1 MRRALF
7 VIFILVLILPY
18 AQAGSVLSGWFR
30 IPGRITAGS
39 STISIEDISIGDKTL
54 LISLNNST
62 EILHLGSVFR
72 LGDYNLSFSHVLL
85 DSRGY
90 ANMEFHFP
98 YLLEGQSVK
107 FGEYRILL
115 NSVSE
120 KEAALRITYKNITKD
135 IAYKGGT
142 VSFEN
147 LRISMKLMPLIF
159 DGYLYRGD
167 MQKIGGWNVTFEG
180 YNITNETGGLTEII
194 RLRINGR
201 EYFGEVGKTLE
212 AGGLQ
217 IEVKDLVGSEY
228 LRVRTRLKGAYVSIQ
243 VLPYF
248 DGWIAEGKTTKLGPY
263 IVRIDGIYMNRVYI
277 SIRNSC
283 GVPLRSAFITAGNFT
298 SMLSYGG
305 LSVGALE
312 VRRHG
317 SEKQV
322 RIVAM
327 LDESKVPKIEDVAFL
342 NVSFRIP
349 EEIKEYVPF
358 KATVVLKNTGKTDLR
373 YLEIIPNISREFEI
387 VGDYPKY
394 VPLLKRGGEIEFP
407 LMLKATSGG
416 NLTVGN
422 IEVTA
427 HAPYFLSCNGLVNLT
442 FSSEVRRTRVKRAVF
457 NYKVE
462 IRGRNGEVGEV
473 IPVNISVENLGN
485 SELPFALTVAVPE
498 GFGVMAKNFTMYG
511 EWLKL
516 RDSMPPNQTKV
527 YLLSLIP
534 SRKGKYEIMAVVSA
548 GSEIFKNSTIIT
560 VSGVQEPPRSEQT
573 RNVTNSTCKP
583 KVITQ
588 IIKVPVPQNTTV
600 AAEGMGLK
608 QKLLYFGGS
617 FFGGMAFILLL
628 AWIAAKM
635 EERRS

>member
-1 MRRALF
+1 MRRVPF
-7 VIFILVLILPY
+7 VIFILVLILPH
-18 AQAGSVLSGWFR
+18 AQASSVLSGWFR
-30 IPGRITAGS
+30 IPGEITVGS
-39 STISIEDISIGDKTL
+39 STISIEDVSIGDKTL
-54 LISLNNST
+54 LVSLNNST
-62 EILHLGSVFR
+62 EILPLGSMFR
-72 LGDYNLSFSHVLL
+72 LGGYNLSFSYVLL

-147 LRISMKLMPLIF
+147 LRLSMKLMPLIF

-167 MQKIGGWNVTFEG
+167 TQKIGDWNVTFEG
-180 YNITNETGGLTEII
+180 YNITNETGGLSEII

-201 EYFGEVGKTLE
+201 EYFSEVGKTLE
-212 AGGLQ
+212 AEGLQ
-217 IEVKDLVGSEY
+217 IEVRDLVGSEY
-228 LRVRTRLKGAYVSIQ
+228 LRIRVRLKGAYMNIR

-248 DGWIAEGKTTKLGPY
+248 EGWIAEGKTTKLGPY
-263 IVRIDGIYMNRVYI
+263 IVRIDGVYMNRVYV

-298 SMLSYGG
+298 SMISYGG
-305 LSVGALE
+305 LSLGALE
-312 VRRHG
+312 VRKQG

-327 LDESKVPKIEDVAFL
+327 LDESKVPKIEDIAFL
-342 NVSFRIP
+342 NVSFETP
-349 EEIKEYVPF
+349 GEINEYIPF

-387 VGDYPKY
+387 VGDYPRY
-394 VPLLKRGGEIEFP
+394 IPLLKRGREIEFP

-422 IEVTA
+422 IDVIA
-427 HAPYFLSCNGLVNLT
+427 RAPYFLSCNGLVNLT
-442 FSSEVRRTRVKRAVF
+442 FSSEVRRVRVREAVF
-457 NYKVE
+457 NYSVE
-462 IRGRNGEVGEV
+462 VRGRNGKVGET
-473 IPVNISVENLGN
+473 IPVNISVKNLGN

-498 GFGVMAKNFTMYG
+498 GFGVRAKNFTMYG
-511 EWLKL
+511 GWLQL
-516 RDSMPPNQTKV
+516 RDSMAPNQTKT
-527 YLLSLIP
+527 YQLSLIP
-534 SRKGKYEIMAVVSA
+534 SREGKYEIVAVVSA
-548 GSEIFKNSTIIT
+548 GGEIFKNSTVIS
-560 VSGVQEPPRSEQT
+560 VSRVQEPPSGEQI
-573 RNVTNSTCKP
+573 RNTTNSTCKP
-583 KVITQ
+583 KVVTQ

-600 AAEGMGLK
+600 AAEGMSLK
-608 QKLLYFGGS
+608 RKLLYFGGS

>member
-39 STISIEDISIGDKTL
+39 SIISIEDISIGDKTL

-62 EILHLGSVFR
+62 EILNLGSVFR

-107 FGEYRILL
+107 FGAYRILL
-115 NSVSE
+115 DSVSE

-387 VGDYPKY
+387 VGDYPRY
-394 VPLLKRGGEIEFP
+394 IPLLKRGGEIEFP